1 MTPFDK
7 FIEYL
12 ASFSFNLNWLF
23 KSLFLFGMLFYIAFG
38 VIVVR
43 QVALMSKTLNGT
55 IDFPVKVAA
64 WIHLGMILGLFLII
78 LLAF

>member
-12 ASFSFNLNWLF
+12 ANFNFSLDLIL
-23 KSLFLFGMLFYIAFG
+23 KGLLLFGMLFYIAFG
-38 VIVVR
+38 IIVVR
-43 QVALMSKTLNGT
+43 QVGLMIKTLNGT
-55 IDFPVKVAA
+55 VNLPIKIIA

-78 LLAF
+78 LLA